1 MIGGGIGIPELLIAA
16 IIALLIFGPSKLPE
30 IAKGLGKAIRNFRS
44 SANGRDENDVT
55 PKENK
60 EELGDVKKKVE
71 WEQMAKRDSNPVL
84 GE

>member
-44 SANGRDENDVT
+44 SANGLDENDVT
-55 PKENK
+55 PKENEK
-60 EELGDVKKKVE
+60 EL
-71 WEQMAKRDSNPVL
+71 RDKGGGS
-84 GE
+84 E

>member
-16 IIALLIFGPSKLPE
+16 IIGLLVFGPSKLPE

-44 SANGRDENDVT
+44 SANGLDENDVT

-71 WEQMAKRDSNPVL
+71 
-84 GE
+84 